1 LLLVDRE
8 DREMTDRRRTPRYVL
23 ETPLAGHAM
32 PMQDVMVEDF
42 TDDRLVVVSL
52 DTHAVDDDL
61 LVYLSMPHGLERYR
75 AIVTSSTPAAMGGK
89 LCCRLEL
96 RIIALEPEPDEDP
109 EAPEGSTPSTE
120 WKH

>member
-1 LLLVDRE
+1 
-8 DREMTDRRRTPRYVL
+8 MTDRRRTPRYVL
-23 ETPLAGHAM
+23 EKPLAGDAM
-32 PMQDVMVEDF
+32 PMQDVIVEDF
-42 TDDRLVVVSL
+42 SGDRLVVVSL

-75 AIVTSSTPAAMGGK
+75 AKVTSSTRVPVGGK

-96 RIIALEPEPDEDP
+96 RVTVMEPSDVEDDDD
-109 EAPEGSTPSTE
+109 APLPTE

>member
-1 LLLVDRE
+1 
-8 DREMTDRRRTPRYVL
+8 MTDRRRTPRYVL
-23 ETPLAGHAM
+23 EQPLAGDAM

-42 TDDRLVVVSL
+42 SDDRLVVVSL

-61 LVYLSMPHGLERYR
+61 LVYLSMPEGLERYR
-75 AIVTSSTPAAMGGK
+75 AKVLSSTRVSVRGK

-96 RIIALEPEPDEDP
+96 HVTPAEGSPADNTDEDP
-109 EAPEGSTPSTE
+109 GASKE

>member
-1 LLLVDRE
+1 
-8 DREMTDRRRTPRYVL
+8 MIDRRRTPRYVL

-42 TDDRLVVVSL
+42 SDDRLVVVSL

-61 LVYLSMPHGLERYR
+61 LVYLSMPNGLERYR
-75 AIVTSSTPAAMGGK
+75 ATVTSSTPAAVGGK

-96 RIIALEPEPDEDP
+96 RITPIDSDP
-109 EAPEGSTPSTE
+109 EESLDRGPEGSAPPTSTPPTSTE